1 MGFQISGTDGV
12 WYDADAEIIDRDRV
26 ELKSSKVAKP
36 KNVRFAFINFPLAN
50 LFSIGGLP
58 VEPFRTDRP

>member
-1 MGFQISGTDGV
+1 MEMFVQNLEDESV
-12 WYDADAEIIDRDRV
+12 
-26 ELKSSKVAKP
+26 L
-36 KNVRFAFINFPLAN
+36 FINFPLAN

>member
-1 MGFQISGTDGV
+1 LFGKP
-12 WYDADAEIIDRDRV
+12 RH
-26 ELKSSKVAKP
+26 KKVAPKP
-36 KNVRFAFINFPLAN
+36 LPAFAFINFPLAN

>member
-1 MGFQISGTDGV
+1 MFVQNLEDESL
-12 WYDADAEIIDRDRV
+12 AE
-26 ELKSSKVAKP
+26 
-36 KNVRFAFINFPLAN
+36 RFAFINFPLAN